1 MRISD
6 WSSDVCSSDL
16 PELGIPTEM
25 VGPNGME
32 FWNQLSFLKA
42 GISYSDRIT
51 TVSKTYAKEILTEQH
66 GNGLDGVLNKRKN
79 ALTAIPNGVDL
90 DVWNPI
96 TDTLSSEEHT
106 SELQTRMRTSYT
118 ACCSNKKHM
127 PSTERQNK

>member
-79 ALTAIPNGVDL
+79 ALTAIPNGVDQIGRASCRERVCP
-90 DVWNPI
+90 DV
-96 TDTLSSEEHT
+96 
-106 SELQTRMRTSYT
+106 
-118 ACCSNKKHM
+118 
-127 PSTERQNK
+127 